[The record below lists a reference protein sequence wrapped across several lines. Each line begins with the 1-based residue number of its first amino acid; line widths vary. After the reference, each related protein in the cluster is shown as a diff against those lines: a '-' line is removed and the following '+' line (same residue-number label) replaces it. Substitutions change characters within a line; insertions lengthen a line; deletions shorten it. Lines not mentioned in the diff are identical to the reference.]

1 VLEYTESGEGRPL
14 VFVHGLVLHGG
25 FWRKLVPLLEDS
37 YRCIVPTL
45 PLGSHS
51 KAQPPDADLTPTG
64 IADLLADFIAELGLD
79 DVVLVGNDTGGAICQ
94 ILVTRRPERIGALV
108 LTPCDA
114 FEHFLPWQFK
124 GLQLLP
130 RIPGATA
137 LTAKALGSARL
148 RRGPLGFGLL
158 TKHGIPDDVT
168 AGYVEPLR
176 RDAEVRRDLDKALKG
191 IDKRYTVEAAK
202 LLPRF
207 DKPALIVWAR
217 EEKVFPEEDAR
228 KLAERLP
235 DSRLEFLDDCWTYIP
250 EDQPEKLAALI
261 REFVSAPAS
270 REAQPGASAPRS

>member
-1 VLEYTESGEGRPL
+1 VLEYTESGEGRAL

-51 KAQPPDADLTPTG
+51 KPMPDDADLSPTG
-64 IADLLADFIAELGLD
+64 IADLLADFLD
-79 DVVLVGNDTGGAICQ
+79 EHDLNDVVLVGNDTGGAICQ
-94 ILVTRRPERIGALV
+94 MLVTRRPERVGALV

-130 RIPGATA
+130 RIPGATS

-158 TKHGIPDDVT
+158 TKHGIPDDVS
-168 AGYVEPLR
+168 ASYVEPLR
-176 RDAEVRRDLDKALKG
+176 RDPAIRRDLAKALKA
-191 IDKRYTVEAAK
+191 IDKRYTIEAAEK
-202 LLPRF
+202 LPRF
-207 DKPALIVWAR
+207 DRPALIAWAT
-217 EEKVFPEEDAR
+217 EEKVFPEKDAR
-228 KLAERLP
+228 KLADLLP
-235 DSRLEFLDDCWTYIP
+235 DSRLEFIEDSWTYIP
-250 EDQPEKLAALI
+250 EDQPEKLAALM
-261 REFVSAPAS
+261 REFLSQRASQAAP
-270 REAQPGASAPRS
+270 PGASAPPR